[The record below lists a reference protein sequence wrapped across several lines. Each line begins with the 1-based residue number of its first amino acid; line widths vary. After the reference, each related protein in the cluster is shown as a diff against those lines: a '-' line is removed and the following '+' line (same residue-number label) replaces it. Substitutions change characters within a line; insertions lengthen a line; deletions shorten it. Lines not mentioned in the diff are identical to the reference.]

1 MPKNPRLTAQEAEK
15 RLLKA
20 GFAFLRQKGSHKIY
34 IRNKERIVIPHHPGK
49 VLHPKIVAQVLAAI
63 QDDDEQ

>member
-1 MPKNPRLTAQEAEK
+1 LPKSPRLTAREAEK
-15 RLLKA
+15 RLLNA

-34 IRNKERIVIPHHPGK
+34 VRNNERIVIPHHSGK

-63 QDDDEQ
+63 QDNGK

>member
-1 MPKNPRLTAQEAEK
+1 MPKSPRLTAQEAER

-20 GFAFLRQKGSHKIY
+20 GFVLLRQKGSHKIY
-34 IRNKERIVIPHHPGK
+34 IRNDERIVIPHHTGE

-63 QDDDEQ
+63 QRDDYK